1 MDEIRVA
8 VTQALQI
15 LKEPEMKS
23 NHERKE
29 LDARLGKIIDPVFD
43 FREMAKRSLG
53 IHWRDLTPE
62 ERQEFVPLLQDFLSN
77 VYLGRIAFYNGEKVR
92 FTCETVGKNYAEV
105 DTQVVGKNGDQVPVV
120 YLVKRK
126 DGDWKVYDVV
136 VDNVSIDNNYRSQFD
151 RVISRSSYQELV
163 KTDQT
168 KSRRELNA
176 TKNAVAPIVLLPT
189 LVSYDVRDDTDG
201 ATGSQPTKW
210 LGWLPQPRRSRY
222 FASLWV
228 RR

>member
-1 MDEIRVA
+1 VKSKLLACLTGIFILSVPSLLWAGKPMDEIRVA

-53 IHWRDLTPE
+53 IHWRDLTSE
-62 ERQEFVPLLQDFLSN
+62 KRQEFVPLFQDFLSN

-92 FTCETVGKNYAEV
+92 FTGETVGKNYAEV
-105 DTQVVGKNGDQVPVV
+105 DTQVVAKNGEQDPVV
-120 YLVKRK
+120 YMLERT
-126 DGDWKVYDVV
+126 DSDWKIYDVI
-136 VDNVSIDNNYRSQFD
+136 VDNISIDNNYRSQFD

-163 KTDQT
+163 KRIKQKVD
-168 KSRRELNA
+168 
-176 TKNAVAPIVLLPT
+176 
-189 LVSYDVRDDTDG
+189 
-201 ATGSQPTKW
+201 
-210 LGWLPQPRRSRY
+210 
-222 FASLWV
+222 AS
-228 RR
+228 